1 MQPKVNAIEIH
12 DLKFSYSNEAVFS
25 TGFNL
30 SIDRLSVTEGE
41 FVSILGPNGCGKSTL
56 LRLIA
61 NLLSVHYG
69 TISIFGKSMQRKSG
83 ISFAKTISYVPQMNY
98 SIFPYSVYEIVMM
111 GRTPYLNLL
120 GFEKSSDTKIV
131 ENALAQLEIEHLA
144 NKGIN
149 EISGGEAQ
157 RVFIAR
163 ALAQDSKIILLDEPN
178 SHLDIEH
185 QISIFELLRSVNRDQ
200 GKTIITVSH
209 DLNLVGIYS
218 NRVVV
223 MNAGTITLDGDKK
236 TVLTKENIKH
246 SFNVEAE
253 VINGACD
260 SMNVLVNPVN

>member
-1 MQPKVNAIEIH
+1 MQPINAIEIK
-12 DLKFSYSNEAVFS
+12 DLKFSYSNVAVS
-25 TGFNL
+25 SENFNL
-30 SIDRLSVTEGE
+30 SIDLLSVAEGE

-56 LRLIA
+56 LRLVA
-61 NLLSVHYG
+61 NLLAIQNG
-69 TISIFGKSMQRKSG
+69 TISIFGKPIENKSG
-83 ISFAKTISYVPQMNY
+83 TRFAKTISYVPQMNY

-120 GFEKSSDTKIV
+120 GFEKSEDRKIV
-131 ENALAQLEIEHLA
+131 EDALAQLEVEHLA

-185 QISIFELLRSVNRDQ
+185 QISIFELLKNVNSEN

-236 TVLTKENIKH
+236 TVLTKENIKR
-246 SFNVEAE
+246 SFNVETE
-253 VINGACD
+253 VINGVSD

>member
-1 MQPKVNAIEIH
+1 MHTINAIEIN
-12 DLKFSYSNEAVFS
+12 DLKFSYSSKTDSITN
-25 TGFNL
+25 FNL
-30 SIDRLSVTEGE
+30 SIDSLCIPEGE

-56 LRLIA
+56 LRLVA
-61 NLLSVHYG
+61 NLLAIQHG
-69 TISIFGKSMQRKSG
+69 TISVFGTSIQNKSG
-83 ISFAKTISYVPQMNY
+83 ISLAKSISYVPQMNY

-120 GFEKSSDTKIV
+120 GFEKGEDRKIV

-185 QISIFELLRSVNRDQ
+185 QISIFELLRKVNRDN

-218 NRVVV
+218 NRVVI

-236 TVLTKENIKH
+236 TVLTIENIKRN
-246 SFNVEAE
+246 FNVEVE
-253 VINGACD
+253 VIYSASD

>member
-1 MQPKVNAIEIH
+1 MQTINAIEIN
-12 DLKFSYSNEAVFS
+12 DLKFSYSS
-25 TGFNL
+25 KTDSLTYFNL
-30 SIDRLSVTEGE
+30 SIDSLSIPEGE

-56 LRLIA
+56 LRLVA
-61 NLLSVHYG
+61 NLLAIQHG
-69 TISIFGKSMQRKSG
+69 TISIFGKSIQNKSG

-120 GFEKSSDTKIV
+120 GFEKSEDRKIV
-131 ENALAQLEIEHLA
+131 NNALAQLEVEHLA

-185 QISIFELLRSVNRDQ
+185 QISIFELLRNVNRDN

-223 MNAGTITLDGDKK
+223 MNAGTITLDGDRK
-236 TVLTKENIKH
+236 TVLTKENIKR

-253 VINGACD
+253 VINGASD